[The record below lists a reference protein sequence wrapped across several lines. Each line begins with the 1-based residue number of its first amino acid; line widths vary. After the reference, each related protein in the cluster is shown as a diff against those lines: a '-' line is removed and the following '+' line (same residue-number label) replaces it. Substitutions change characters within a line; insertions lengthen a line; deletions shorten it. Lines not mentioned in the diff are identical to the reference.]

1 VIGLAVG
8 LLAGLGLFS
17 IWWSCW
23 PVDDSGGVARPS
35 RRRRLD
41 RLSDDLVLAG
51 VPGLGVWRLL
61 TLAVAVA
68 ALLFL
73 LVLGLTHV
81 PAIAACFG
89 AMAGAAPVLLVRS
102 AARRKRSRLRDVW
115 PDVVDNLASAV
126 RAGLSLPEALGQLAL
141 RGPDQLRPSFTAFTH
156 DYRAGGRFNDSLD
169 RLKERLADPVGD
181 RVVESL
187 RVARD
192 VGGSD
197 LGRLLRTLSAFLRQD
212 ARTRAELESRQSW
225 TVNGARLA
233 VAAPWIVLAMLSTRP
248 ESIAAYDRPAGALIL
263 VSGGILSL
271 VAYRVMLRI
280 ARLPEDQ
287 RVLR

>member
-8 LLAGLGLFS
+8 LCGGVGLFS

-23 PVDDSGGVARPS
+23 PADDRGRSGPSS

-41 RLSDDLVLAG
+41 RWSDDLVLAG
-51 VPGLGVWRLL
+51 VPGLGVWGLL
-61 TLAVAVA
+61 ALAAGCGLVTF
-68 ALLFL
+68 FL
-73 LVLGLTHV
+73 ALGLTHV
-81 PAIAACFG
+81 AAVAACFA

-102 AARRKRSRLRDVW
+102 TARRRRSQLRDVW

-126 RAGLSLPEALGQLAL
+126 RAGLSLPEALGQLSL
-141 RGPDQLRPSFTAFTH
+141 RGPDQLRPAFAAFAH
-156 DYRAGGRFNDSLD
+156 DYRASGRFNDSLD
-169 RLKERLADPVGD
+169 RLKERLSDPVGD

-187 RVARD
+187 RVARE

-197 LGRLLRTLSAFLRQD
+197 LGRLLRTLSTFLRQD

-248 ESIAAYDRPAGALIL
+248 ESIAAYDRPTGALVL
-263 VSGGILSL
+263 VIGGAVTL

-280 ARLPEDQ
+280 ARLPEEQ

>member
-1 VIGLAVG
+1 VIGLAFG
-8 LLAGLGLFS
+8 LVAGLGLFS
-17 IWWSCW
+17 VWWSCW
-23 PVDDSGGVARPS
+23 SVDDSARADQAQ

-51 VPGLGVWRLL
+51 AAGLGVWRLL
-61 TLAVAVA
+61 VLATAVGIVI
-68 ALLFL
+68 FL

-81 PAIAACFG
+81 PAVAVCFG

-102 AARRKRSRLRDVW
+102 AARRKRSQLRDVW

-126 RAGLSLPEALGQLAL
+126 RAGLSLPEALGQLSL

-156 DYRAGGRFNDSLD
+156 DYRASGRFNDSLD

-187 RVARD
+187 RLARE

-197 LGRLLRTLSAFLRQD
+197 LGRLLRTLSSFLRQD

-248 ESIAAYDRPAGALIL
+248 ESIAAYGRAAGAVVL
-263 VSGGILSL
+263 VSGGILTL

>member
-1 VIGLAVG
+1 MIGLAVG
-8 LLAGLGLFS
+8 LCAGLGLFS

-23 PVDDSGGVARPS
+23 PVDDSIRPAGSS
-35 RRRRLD
+35 RRRRSD
-41 RLSDDLVLAG
+41 RWADDLVLAG
-51 VPGLGVWRLL
+51 VPGLGVWQLL
-61 TLAVAVA
+61 SVAVGA
-68 ALLFL
+68 GLVTFL

-81 PAIAACFG
+81 PAVAACFG
-89 AMAGAAPVLLVRS
+89 AMAGAAPGALVRS
-102 AARRKRSRLRDVW
+102 AARRTRSQLRDVW
-115 PDVVDNLASAV
+115 PDVVDNLGSAV
-126 RAGLSLPEALGQLAL
+126 RAGLSLPEALGQLSL
-141 RGPDQLRPSFTAFTH
+141 RGPDQLRPPFAAFAH
-156 DYRAGGRFNDSLD
+156 DYRSSGRFNDSLD
-169 RLKERLADPVGD
+169 RLKDRLADPVGD

-192 VGGSD
+192 VGGND
-197 LGRLLRTLSAFLRQD
+197 LGRLLRTLSSFLRQD

-248 ESIAAYDRPAGALIL
+248 ESIAAYGRPAGALVL
-263 VSGGILSL
+263 VAGGALTL

-280 ARLPEDQ
+280 ARLPEEQ

>member
-1 VIGLAVG
+1 VIGLAIG
-8 LLAGLGLFS
+8 LCAGLGLFS
-17 IWWSCW
+17 VWWSCW
-23 PVDDSGGVARPS
+23 PVDDHGRPGRSS

-41 RLSDDLVLAG
+41 RWTDDLVLAG
-51 VPGLGVWRLL
+51 VPGLGVWGLL
-61 TLAVAVA
+61 
-68 ALLFL
+68 ALGAGSGLVVFL
-73 LVLGLTHV
+73 LALGLTHV
-81 PAIAACFG
+81 VAVAGCFG
-89 AMAGAAPVLLVRS
+89 VMAAAAPVVLVRS
-102 AARRKRSRLRDVW
+102 TARRRRSQLRDVW

-126 RAGLSLPEALGQLAL
+126 RAGLSLPEALGQLSL
-141 RGPDQLRPSFTAFTH
+141 RGPDQLRPSFAAFAH
-156 DYRAGGRFNDSLD
+156 DYRASGRFNDSLD
-169 RLKERLADPVGD
+169 RLKERLSDPVGD

-197 LGRLLRTLSAFLRQD
+197 LGRLLRTLSSFLRQD

-248 ESIAAYDRPAGALIL
+248 ESIAAYDRPAGALVL
-263 VSGGILSL
+263 VIGGVVTL

-280 ARLPEDQ
+280 ARLPEEQ

>member
-1 VIGLAVG
+1 MIGLALG
-8 LLAGLGLFS
+8 LVAGLGLFS

-23 PVDDSGGVARPS
+23 PVDDSVGSGPVARY
-35 RRRRLD
+35 RRLD

-61 TLAVAVA
+61 ALAAGLCIVM
-68 ALLFL
+68 FL

-81 PAIAACFG
+81 PAVAGCFG
-89 AMAGAAPVLLVRS
+89 VMAGAAPVLLVRS
-102 AARRKRSRLRDVW
+102 AARRKRARLRDVW

-126 RAGLSLPEALGQLAL
+126 RAGLSLPEALGQLSL

-169 RLKERLADPVGD
+169 RLKERLSDPVGD

-187 RVARD
+187 RVARE
-192 VGGSD
+192 VGGND
-197 LGRLLRTLSAFLRQD
+197 LGRLLRTLSSFLRQD

-248 ESIAAYDRPAGALIL
+248 ESIAAYGRPAGALVL
-263 VSGGILSL
+263 VSGGILTL

>member
-1 VIGLAVG
+1 VTGLG
-8 LLAGLGLFS
+8 LGLCAGLGLFS

-23 PVDDSGGVARPS
+23 ATDDAPRRPV
-35 RRRRLD
+35 RRRRVE
-41 RLSDDLVLAG
+41 RWSDDLMLAG
-51 VPGLGVWRLL
+51 VPRLGVGGLVA
-61 TLAVAVA
+61 LAAVLAIVA
-68 ALLFL
+68 FL
-73 LVLGLTHV
+73 LVLGLTQV
-81 PAIAACFG
+81 PAVAASF
-89 AMAGAAPVLLVRS
+89 ATMAGAGPPLVVRS
-102 AARRKRSRLRDVW
+102 AARRRRTRLRDVW

-126 RAGLSLPEALGQLAL
+126 RAGLSLPEALGQLSL
-141 RGPDQLRPSFTAFTH
+141 RGPDQLRPAFAAFAH
-156 DYRAGGRFNDSLD
+156 DYRAGGRFNDALD
-169 RLKERLADPVGD
+169 RLKQRLSDPVGD

-197 LGRLLRTLSAFLRQD
+197 LGRLLRTLSSFLREEG
-212 ARTRAELESRQSW
+212 RTRAELESRQSW

-248 ESIAAYDRPAGALIL
+248 ESIAAYGRPAGAVVLL
-263 VSGGILSL
+263 GGGVLSL

-280 ARLPEDQ
+280 ARLPEDE

>member
-1 VIGLAVG
+1 VTGLAVG
-8 LLAGLGLFS
+8 LGVGLGLFF
-17 IWWSCW
+17 IWWACW
-23 PVDDSGGVARPS
+23 PADGRTRPGPS
-35 RRRRLD
+35 LRRRRVD
-41 RLSDDLVLAG
+41 RWTDDLVLAG
-51 VPGLGVWRLL
+51 VPWLGVGRLIGLALGLALL
-61 TLAVAVA
+61 T
-68 ALLFL
+68 FT

-81 PAIAACFG
+81 PAVAACFG
-89 AMAGAAPVLLVRS
+89 AMAGAALPVLVRS
-102 AARRKRSRLRDVW
+102 GARRTRSRLRDVW

-126 RAGLSLPEALGQLAL
+126 RAGLSLPEALAQLSV
-141 RGPDQLRPSFTAFTH
+141 RGPEQLRPSFAAFAH
-156 DYRAGGRFNDSLD
+156 DYRASGRFNDSLD
-169 RLKERLADPVGD
+169 RLKERLSDPVGD

-197 LGRLLRTLSAFLRQD
+197 LGRLLRTLSSFLRHD

-233 VAAPWIVLAMLSTRP
+233 VAAPWVVLAMLSTRP
-248 ESIAAYDRPAGALIL
+248 ESIAAYGRPAGAVVL
-263 VSGGILSL
+263 VTGGLLTL

-280 ARLPEDQ
+280 ARLPEEQ

>member
-8 LLAGLGLFS
+8 LVAGLGLFS

-23 PVDDSGGVARPS
+23 PADDDAPRRA
-35 RRRRLD
+35 RRRRLE

-61 TLAVAVA
+61 TLAVTVGVVM
-68 ALLFL
+68 FL
-73 LVLGLTHV
+73 LVLGLTQV
-81 PAIAACFG
+81 PAVALCFG
-89 AMAGAAPVLLVRS
+89 AMLGAAPVLLVRA
-102 AARRKRSRLRDVW
+102 AARRKRSQLRDVW

-126 RAGLSLPEALGQLAL
+126 RAGLSLPEALGQLSL
-141 RGPDQLRPSFTAFTH
+141 RGPDQLRPSFTAFSH
-156 DYRAGGRFNDSLD
+156 DYRASGRFNDSLD

-187 RVARD
+187 RVARE

-197 LGRLLRTLSAFLRQD
+197 LGRLLRTLSSFLRQD
-212 ARTRAELESRQSW
+212 SRTRAELESRQSW

-248 ESIAAYDRPAGALIL
+248 ESIAAYRRPAGAFVL
-263 VSGGILSL
+263 VVGGILTL

>member
-8 LLAGLGLFS
+8 LVAGLGVFS

-23 PVDDSGGVARPS
+23 PVDDGLRTERAS

-51 VPGLGVWRLL
+51 MPGLGVWRLL
-61 TLAVAVA
+61 GLAVTVGVVV
-68 ALLFL
+68 FL

-81 PAIAACFG
+81 PAVGACFG
-89 AMAGAAPVLLVRS
+89 VMAGAAPALLVRA
-102 AARRKRSRLRDVW
+102 AARRKRSQLRDVW

-126 RAGLSLPEALGQLAL
+126 RAGLSLPEALGQLSL
-141 RGPDQLRPSFTAFTH
+141 RGPDQLRPSFAAFTH

-169 RLKERLADPVGD
+169 RLKERLSDPVGD

-187 RVARD
+187 RVARE

-197 LGRLLRTLSAFLRQD
+197 LGRLLRTLSSFLRQD

-248 ESIAAYDRPAGALIL
+248 ESIAAYGRPAGALVL
-263 VSGGILSL
+263 VSGGALTL

-280 ARLPEDQ
+280 ARLPEDE

>member
-8 LLAGLGLFS
+8 LVAGLGLFS

-23 PVDDSGGVARPS
+23 PADDGAPQRAS

-61 TLAVAVA
+61 TLAVPVGVVM
-68 ALLFL
+68 FL
-73 LVLGLTHV
+73 LVLGLTQV
-81 PAIAACFG
+81 PAVALCFG
-89 AMAGAAPVLLVRS
+89 AMLGAAPVLLVRA
-102 AARRKRSRLRDVW
+102 AARRKRSQLRDVW

-126 RAGLSLPEALGQLAL
+126 RAGLSWPEALGQLSL
-141 RGPDQLRPSFTAFTH
+141 RGPDQLRPSFTAFSH
-156 DYRAGGRFNDSLD
+156 DYRASGRFNDSLD

-187 RVARD
+187 RVARE

-197 LGRLLRTLSAFLRQD
+197 LGRLLRTLSSFLRQD
-212 ARTRAELESRQSW
+212 SRTRAELESRQSW

-248 ESIAAYDRPAGALIL
+248 ESIAAYRRPAGAFVL
-263 VSGGILSL
+263 VVGGILTL